1 VKHFPIITF
10 HSVDDSGSVISLPPS
25 HFARIVD
32 ELAEAGWH
40 GCTISEALG
49 AWQGDSP
56 PKRLVALCFDDG
68 YLNLRHQALP
78 VLRQAGFTATVF
90 VVAGRCGGDN
100 RWAGQPSSIP
110 TLPLLGWPDL
120 EELQGAG
127 WEIGSHGLEHL
138 TLPALD
144 TQRAARELEGAKEL
158 LESNLSAPV
167 PLFAYPYGA
176 CNDAIRELTRGVYEA
191 ACGTRLDFA
200 SASDLAA
207 PFELPRIDAY
217 YLRGFSAAKAID
229 TTIGRAYL
237 TVRRWARELKQR
249 R

>member
-90 VVAGRCGGDN
+90 VVAGRCDN

-144 TQRAARELEGAKEL
+144 TQRAARELEGAKE
-158 LESNLSAPV
+158 
-167 PLFAYPYGA
+167 
-176 CNDAIRELTRGVYEA
+176 
-191 ACGTRLDFA
+191 CGTRLDFA